1 MQLNAA
7 PQEDPPRTRTS
18 IGSKIAAH
26 LDVGTIVTAIIGF
39 LMVTLIQSGVGKLDK
54 LTDQV
59 SQLNERMAAI
69 VTRTEYQKET
79 DGAQNVMINRHDERI
94 QALEGLYSK
103 RGR

>member
-1 MQLNAA
+1 M
-7 PQEDPPRTRTS
+7 S

-39 LMVTLIQSGVGKLDK
+39 LMVTIIQSGVGKLDK

-59 SQLNERMAAI
+59 SQLNERMVAI

-79 DGAQNVMINRHDERI
+79 DSAQNVMLNRIEDRI
-94 QALEGLYSK
+94 MALEKLNAS
-103 RGR
+103 REP